1 MKSSKILGALV
12 ATLGLITL
20 VSCGD
25 KPSPTGSETSA
36 TSSSSSSSSTTTSSS
51 SSSSSTTTSSSS
63 SSSSTTT
70 SSSSV
75 ATNVVYHSSKV
86 ATCTEEGNLEYW
98 TCDGSDDYYQ
108 DEACTVKYAS
118 HNDIVIPALGHHLTH
133 TEAKEATCM
142 EEGNLEYWY
151 CDVCHN
157 YYRDGEGSQKTT
169 LAELT
174 VAKKAHTLTKVEA
187 KEATCS
193 EDGNI
198 EYYVCS
204 VCNKYFSDE
213 DGKNELTSD
222 DIVIKALG
230 HTSGY
235 VYNGDAV
242 YKVSDGTETLH
253 CDRCGIDDTRT
264 CEGSKDFAPFIGKTY
279 TTVEFSVRDDLNGAI
294 NGYNNSY
301 CIIKTDKNGYCAVS
315 SAPFRGLVFIELV
328 DEEKGLIR
336 LINYT
341 ETIDVTEEE
350 AKKIIASGGYILPH
364 NSDSDYWYQV
374 KPEGAHKD
382 YEGTIDFETGVITF
396 KNPAKE
402 SVLVLIQ
409 GTYSSALTNA
419 SSFSDGN
426 NICYAATVGYGEK
439 TINVFVDGTNT
450 YVGVKFENESQEIEG
465 GNCYNSSYLKV
476 TLNDTTIAEYVY
488 EANGMHKVDEFK
500 GEYTNE
506 SGNSLV
512 LSGYSVATLGDKTG
526 SYEVID
532 GDVYITFEDSYV
544 KVVFNEN
551 SFTLVDVKV
560 TINFVYIDFESYN
573 TTANVYKNFE
583 VTFPTTTIPN
593 YELVGWYYDEDCL
606 NEVELVDGK
615 LVATADMT
623 IYSLWGEQTVINVS
637 GLMTKDNDKEIVHV
651 AAGQGLTFN
660 DILPDYT
667 ASTVDYKQSKK
678 FVGWYSDAEY
688 KTALNT
694 SAEITEAYS
703 GMTVYAKWD
712 DVATSYGTYTYK
724 NVYNGNGGTIT
735 PEASASNKISEA
747 GVVTGM
753 QNTGTLSSADQKVV
767 DGAIKIGSGYAYFN
781 REAGLVWMAY
791 RSGKD
796 TVGNDTALYVN
807 AGIVKSFTYTS
818 KKYDNDYTI
827 WGQITYVDG
836 TTAYALL
843 TNNKIY
849 AGVEFVGANVSN
861 ATSTAHTITKDGI
874 TFAEYDGTSIIIYDG
889 YQGTY
894 TTSNEDITLDGKG
907 GFTWGAVSGTYN
919 IISETEV
926 GLYTVSN
933 GKNIEYNVMNI
944 FDSSATMVKPVVN
957 VTFDLNDHGE
967 NIDLITMNTNI
978 IYTLPT
984 PTDENYTFKGWFYDE
999 ALTKA
1004 VEADFVAPS
1013 KNVTLFAK
1021 WASKITVNVNKDNSE
1036 EVENLILGVGD
1047 TLTLDR
1053 PVKKGYAFVGWFT
1066 DETLKT
1072 EWTNGSVVEANMSL
1086 YAKWEDANPLY
1097 GDYGIAN
1104 SYWSSLSKVENTIH
1118 FDEYGVLKTDYSSGL
1133 FKADSIK
1140 CVDFN
1145 KENGKFVL
1153 EIKYEYNE
1161 YSYGTAEKYTKYI
1174 LGLYDEKTGFVLIKS
1189 YSSLDE
1195 DTGYSSVDYV
1205 KNNAYL
1211 DNSVY
1216 VLSNKCLDGNLN
1228 SNVNVKNLSSA
1239 YRLYQYNDGS
1249 FICNYFVDGHN
1260 TIYSDFTAYDIDG
1273 NEIEYAN
1280 LTAAKYARIT
1290 ALGKEAFEYGYN
1302 GSSFK
1307 SPLDGYQGVYTFNDS
1322 TLKVYGT
1329 GIANLDGTEIKYT
1342 VTEGV
1347 LISTYSVNDVSEYHE
1362 IKLNKNDMTF
1372 ENTKPMVTIT
1382 YILNN
1387 NDITDATAPD
1397 AASVNKNIAVKT
1409 ADNVTTAAGQFI
1421 FRGWNTKADGSGTAY
1436 KALASITV
1444 SEDIT
1449 LYAMWDKAVVLTVVN
1464 GNGIENT
1471 VITKYYAN
1479 DTFELTEPTGGTD
1492 EALSFAGWYLDA
1504 EFKEALTSY
1513 VIEDNMSVYAKWI
1526 TPYAQAGTYNGAEI
1540 YSTGASY
1547 AKAADVSSLPKDL
1560 TITNTGVVTG
1570 TKSGNIAEEYKN
1582 VTDGVVKVDNQYFY
1596 MNTTYGVL
1604 WTAFGK
1610 NSTSVSANDTYV
1622 FYDTA
1627 KIKHVAYS
1635 GTSIYDSSNY
1645 MVWLELTLMNDDI
1658 VKVYGYKSVL
1668 HAGYNWSI
1676 DTVSARV
1683 SSFVMYDETNKPVC
1697 KFDYDNKEI
1706 LSADGL
1712 GGTYSNE
1719 TLGSISVDGYGTITF
1734 ADNTTAEYV
1743 VANNKL
1749 TYVRNNQMFIIELA
1763 NESYTQVLDGNE
1775 GTYTSEGLDSIT
1787 LDGYG
1792 HYTKGSESGTYVV
1805 EGTNVTLYANGSQ
1818 TGIGIDV
1825 TNKTY
1830 VTKSIFA
1837 GLTFVGSEDCNEYQ
1851 SKLKIT
1857 FTDSASI
1864 SGTFALASV
1873 DYNTASFTGTYDAD
1887 SKTLTLNLTH
1897 STNSDLNNKTV
1908 VLKVES
1914 GKLTITSS
1922 NTSGNAYTLSVGYVV
1937 SCIDFVL

>member
-20 VSCGD
+20 ASCGD

-51 SSSSSTTTSSSS
+51 SSSSSTTTSI
-63 SSSSTTT
+63 
-70 SSSSV
+70 SSV

-133 TEAKEATCM
+133 IEAKEATCM

-253 CDRCGIDDTRT
+253 CDRCGIEDTRT

-279 TTVEFSVRDDLNGAI
+279 TTVEFSVRDDLNGTI
-294 NGYNNSY
+294 SGYNNSY

-476 TLNDTTIAEYVY
+476 SLNDTTIAEYVY

-688 KTALNT
+688 NTALNT

-712 DVATSYGTYTYK
+712 DVATSYGTYASK
-724 NVYNGNGGTIT
+724 NVYNGNNGTIT
-735 PEASASNKISEA
+735 PKASESYKISEA
-747 GVVTGM
+747 GVVTEM
-753 QNTGTLSSADQKVV
+753 RNTGTLSSEDQKVV

-781 REAGLVWMAY
+781 REAGLLWMAWS
-791 RSGKD
+791 SGKD
-796 TVGNDTALYVN
+796 TVSTDTALYVN

-818 KKYDNDYTI
+818 KNLNNNYTV

-957 VTFDLNDHGE
+957 VTFELNDHGA
-967 NIDLITMNTNI
+967 NIDLMTMNTNI

-1118 FDEYGVLKTDYSSGL
+1118 FDEYGVLTTDYSSGL
-1133 FKADSIK
+1133 FKANSIK

-1153 EIKYEYNE
+1153 EIKYEYKE

-1189 YSSLDE
+1189 YSSLD
-1195 DTGYSSVDYV
+1195 DNTGYSSIDSV

-1211 DNSVY
+1211 DTSVY
-1216 VLSNKCLDGNLN
+1216 VLSNKCLDGNL
-1228 SNVNVKNLSSA
+1228 SSKVSVKNLSSA
-1239 YRLYQYNDGS
+1239 YRLYQYNDDS
-1249 FICNYFVDGHN
+1249 FSCNYFVDGYN
-1260 TIYSDFTAYDIDG
+1260 TIYSNFKAYDIDG

-1280 LTAAKYARIT
+1280 LTTAKYVRIT
-1290 ALGKEAFEYGYN
+1290 ADGKTTFEYGYN

-1307 SPLDGYQGVYTFNDS
+1307 STLDGYQGVYTLNDS

-1329 GIANLDGTEIKYT
+1329 GLASLDGTEIKYT
-1342 VTEGV
+1342 VTDGV
-1347 LISTYSVNDVSEYHE
+1347 LITTYSVDDVSEYHE
-1362 IKLNKNDMTF
+1362 ITLNKNDMTF
-1372 ENTKPMVTIT
+1372 ENTKPMATIT
-1382 YILNN
+1382 YVLNN

-1409 ADNVTTAAGQFI
+1409 ADAITTAAGQFI
-1421 FRGWNTKADGSGTAY
+1421 FRGWNTKADGSGTTY
-1436 KALASITV
+1436 KALASITI
-1444 SEDIT
+1444 SEDTT
-1449 LYAMWDKAVVLTVVN
+1449 LYAMWDKAVVLTIVN

-1492 EALSFAGWYLDA
+1492 ETLSFAGWYLDE

-1513 VIEDNMSVYAKWI
+1513 VIEDNMTVYAKWI
-1526 TPYAQAGTYNGAEI
+1526 TPYVQTGTYKGAEI
-1540 YSTGASY
+1540 YSTGSSY
-1547 AKAADVSSLPKDL
+1547 AKSADVSSLPKDL

-1570 TKSGNIAEEYKN
+1570 TKSGSINEQYKN
-1582 VTDGVVKVDNQYFY
+1582 VTDGVVKVGNQYFY

-1604 WTAFGK
+1604 WTAFGS

-1676 DTVSARV
+1676 DTVSARA
-1683 SSFVMYDETNKPVC
+1683 SSFVMYDEANKPVC
-1697 KFDYDNKEI
+1697 KFDYDNKEM
-1706 LSADGL
+1706 LDADGL

-1719 TLGSISVDGYGTITF
+1719 TLGQISVDGYGTITF
-1734 ADNTTAEYV
+1734 ADNTTASYV
-1743 VANNKL
+1743 VDKANNKL
-1749 TYVRNNQMFIIELA
+1749 TYVRNNQMFTIELA
-1763 NESYTQVLDGNE
+1763 NESYTQVLDGYE

-1787 LDGYG
+1787 LNGYG
-1792 HYTKGSESGTYVV
+1792 SYTKGSESGTYVV
-1805 EGTNVTLYANGSQ
+1805 EGGVLVLLTTADATTKVV
-1818 TGIGIDV
+1818 IDV
-1825 TNKTY
+1825 VNKTY
-1830 VTKSIFA
+1830 SGKTVLENK
-1837 GLTFVGSEDCNEYQ
+1837 TFVGNSAYNYYNVYEFYDVNKVNVKQFYEASDYKGNNAG
-1851 SKLKIT
+1851 SYFNKVGTFTISGNIVTITVDGLNIVFEFDSTTNKLKCTSDETSPNGGKATGKT
-1857 FTDSASI
+1857 FT
-1864 SGTFALASV
+1864 L
-1873 DYNTASFTGTYDAD
+1873 YN
-1887 SKTLTLNLTH
+1887 K
-1897 STNSDLNNKTV
+1897 
-1908 VLKVES
+1908 
-1914 GKLTITSS
+1914 
-1922 NTSGNAYTLSVGYVV
+1922 
-1937 SCIDFVL
+1937 